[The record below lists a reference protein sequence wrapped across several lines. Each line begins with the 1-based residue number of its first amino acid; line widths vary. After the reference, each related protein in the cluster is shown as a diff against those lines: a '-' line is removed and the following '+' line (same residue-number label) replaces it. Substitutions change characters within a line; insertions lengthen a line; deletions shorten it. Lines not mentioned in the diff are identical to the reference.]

1 MKTLLLPLLLACAGA
16 AFAADTVQKRLT
28 GLEKRVSGVEKRV
41 SKLENAAA
49 PGAAAKSVEP
59 AEPAQPIV
67 ATFIKKRQVVGE
79 KIGVRLYV
87 DLENVSRRRFYALS
101 GLFVF
106 RDEAGAVIWSKEYAY
121 SEPFLPG
128 DHMEVTLGVTSDKTK
143 EYLKF
148 LKAKVIT
155 VTLEKQEA
163 YGAD

>member
-1 MKTLLLPLLLACAGA
+1 MFLFLLLLACAGES
-16 AFAADTVQKRLT
+16 FAADAAQKRLT

-41 SKLENAAA
+41 SRLENAAA
-49 PGAAAKSVEP
+49 PGPAVKSAET

-67 ATFIKKRQVVGE
+67 ATFVKKRQVVGE

-106 RDEAGAVIWSKEYAY
+106 RDENGAVIWSKEYAY

>member
-1 MKTLLLPLLLACAGA
+1 VKTLLLPLLLACAGA
-16 AFAADTVQKRLT
+16 AVAADTAAKRLT
-28 GLEKRVSGVEKRV
+28 GLEKRVSVVEKRV

-49 PGAAAKSVEP
+49 PGPAAKAVEP
-59 AEPAQPIV
+59 AEPIV

>member
-1 MKTLLLPLLLACAGA
+1 MKTLLFPLLLACACA
-16 AFAADTVQKRLT
+16 AFAADTAEKRLT
-28 GLEKRVSGVEKRV
+28 GLEKRVSVVEKRV

-49 PGAAAKSVEP
+49 PGPAAKAVEP
-59 AEPAQPIV
+59 AEPIV

>member
-1 MKTLLLPLLLACAGA
+1 MKTLLFPLLLACACA
-16 AFAADTVQKRLT
+16 AFAADTAEKRLT

-49 PGAAAKSVEP
+49 PGPAAKAVEP
-59 AEPAQPIV
+59 AEPIV